1 MAAHLDRVLARTATY
16 TAAAAAT
23 GAAIALPCILPLI
36 PLIPLI
42 PHDEAAYAH
51 DSFIALGHAPNRR
64 PPASIARG
72 LEGRPEFIGDA
83 KCMTVAGLA
92 LGGFYR

>member
-36 PLIPLI
+36 PLIP
-42 PHDEAAYAH
+42 HDEAAYAH
-51 DSFIALGHAPNRR
+51 DSFIALGHTPNRR